1 MAKRA
6 STNRKFVRELSRTKR
21 YVTKEPMHDAVGY
34 ANAQHVGALETC
46 ATCSPK
52 TETLSVRWKQ

>member
-6 STNRKFVRELSRTKR
+6 SSNRKLMRELDRSKSYKKT
-21 YVTKEPMHDAVGY
+21 PMHDVPGY

-46 ATCSPK
+46 ETCSPK